1 MSSRAQRRLA
11 QQAARQRRRRRRW
24 LLQGVGIAVVLA
36 IAVLAYRSLTTEYPG
51 RAVSTLGNQHIAS
64 PDAPHLPYNT
74 RPPTS
79 GPHVDW
85 IAPWGVHR
93 QPIPDELQVHNLEDG
108 GVAVQYNCRD
118 CDDLVAKLAAIVSPY
133 PDKVILAPYPTM
145 DSRIALTAWGRID
158 TLDEVDAQRIVRFIE
173 AYRGIDHHPR

>member
-1 MSSRAQRRLA
+1 M
-11 QQAARQRRRRRRW
+11 
-24 LLQGVGIAVVLA
+24 
-36 IAVLAYRSLTTEYPG
+36 
-51 RAVSTLGNQHIAS
+51 
-64 PDAPHLPYNT
+64 
-74 RPPTS
+74 
-79 GPHVDW
+79 
-85 IAPWGVHR
+85 
-93 QPIPDELQVHNLEDG
+93 
-108 GVAVQYNCRD
+108 AVQYNCRD